1 VLGST
6 DTLRPISS
14 PKPYVGRF
22 APSPTGP
29 LHFGSLVCALA
40 SFLHAKQN
48 NGKWLVRIEDVD
60 PPRVDT
66 AMTASIITSLSSHGL
81 LWDNEI
87 SYQSQHSVTYEA
99 YLAKLAANKLLYG
112 CACSRQQIKSR
123 GNAYDGHCRNLDLPL
138 NQRAIR
144 FRHNANHSKFNDLF
158 LGEQHIKDYIARED
172 PVVKRA
178 DGIYA
183 YHLAVVVDD
192 IEQNVSHI
200 VRGNDL
206 LETTPVHLSLYE
218 ALNAPPPVYIHI
230 PVVAQHPN
238 EKLSKQHR
246 SPAID
251 DSKPIDNVRLALQY
265 LGVKQEKLPI
275 CPNITELLDWAIA
288 NWSLKLLPKQSEL
301 LISVTNDVYSA
312 TENMLTSR

>member
-1 VLGST
+1 MLGST
-6 DTLRPISS
+6 NTLHSITSAN
-14 PKPYVGRF
+14 PYVGRF
-22 APSPTGP
+22 APSPSGP

-60 PPRVDT
+60 TPRVDSNM
-66 AMTASIITSLSSHGL
+66 AASIVTSLRSHGL
-81 LWDNEI
+81 LWDDEI
-87 SYQSQHSVTYEA
+87 SYQSQHTHTYEA
-99 YLAKLAANKLLYG
+99 YLAKLAADKLLYG

-123 GNAYDGHCRNLDLPL
+123 SNAYDGHCRDLGL
-138 NQRAIR
+138 SFNEHAIR
-144 FRHNANHSKFNDLF
+144 FKHNTDNSRFTDLF
-158 LGEQHIKDYIARED
+158 WGKRYVQDSIARED

-206 LETTPVHLSLYE
+206 LETTPVHLSLFD
-218 ALNAPPPVYIHI
+218 ALNAPSPEYLHI
-230 PVVAQHPN
+230 PVVAQNPN
-238 EKLSKQHR
+238 EKLSKQHG

-251 DSKPIDNVRLALQY
+251 NKHPIDNLKLALVY
-265 LGVKQEKLPI
+265 LGLKQEKLPTK
-275 CPNITELLDWAIA
+275 PNIRELLDWATA

-312 TENMLTSR
+312 TENMLGSR